1 MGSGYIEIAT
11 DAFQFQYEHYIEV
24 TNSDNNKDMFLRSRL
39 QANNIY
45 ERQKNTV
52 ITWSD
57 PEQLMKNDI
66 GISF

>member
-45 ERQKNTV
+45 
-52 ITWSD
+52 
-57 PEQLMKNDI
+57 
-66 GISF
+66 